1 MQLASEGLITPKG
14 IPVVS
19 EENGEIQ

>member
-1 MQLASEGLITPKG
+1 MELASEGLITPKG

-19 EENGEIQ
+19 EEGGEI